1 MGRSLRSLS
10 GSIAAAPTHRAIF
23 APHPKTS
30 ACHHPLSQRQP
41 GLACDPHLNHACFRT
56 PDGIR
61 KPSPFSRFRG
71 AIMFPESGH
80 SQGGLDVR
88 IDRVREVRN
97 GGNHHRDSPI
107 AKPADCHQHHRGL
120 DLHQIHP
127 AWRCL
132 ICRQEMSGNQTM
144 AELPPVP
151 SAPAPATR
159 IEKDFLGEREIPA
172 DAYYGVQTQ
181 RGRDNFHITG
191 IPMSLEPCFV
201 RAFGYVKKAAALA
214 NRDLGVVDARV
225 ADAIAAACDK
235 LIADEMREQ
244 FVTDFI
250 QGGAGTS
257 TNMNANE
264 VIANVALEL
273 LGHKKGEYEY
283 VSPNDHVNFGQST
296 NDVYPTAF
304 RLALILRL
312 AGYIEALNRLQQ
324 AFFAK
329 GKEFDRVLKMGR
341 THLQDAVPMSLGQ
354 EFHGWGTTIEEE
366 VQRITEVVKLL
377 HEINLGATA
386 IGTTVTAAPG
396 YPELATKYL
405 SELTG
410 TQFILAGD
418 LIEATSDTGAYVLL
432 SGVLKRTSAKLTKI
446 CNDIRLLASGPRC
459 GLQEINL
466 PQMQPGSSIMP
477 GKVNPVIPEVM
488 NQVGFLV
495 IGLDLTVTLAASA
508 GQLQLNVM
516 EPVITFALFT
526 SISTMENAV
535 NSLRANC
542 VDGITAN
549 AERTRDMVLNSLG
562 IVTLLKPH
570 LGYKQCAEAAREG
583 YLTGKSLHDIVV
595 VERKLMTQEHWDQ
608 EFSFENLISSK
619 FEQ

>member
-1 MGRSLRSLS
+1 M
-10 GSIAAAPTHRAIF
+10 TDRAVI
-23 APHPKTS
+23 
-30 ACHHPLSQRQP
+30 L
-41 GLACDPHLNHACFRT
+41 
-56 PDGIR
+56 
-61 KPSPFSRFRG
+61 
-71 AIMFPESGH
+71 
-80 SQGGLDVR
+80 
-88 IDRVREVRN
+88 
-97 GGNHHRDSPI
+97 
-107 AKPADCHQHHRGL
+107 
-120 DLHQIHP
+120 LHQNICGSVVTKRSFFWVSIRRSVP
-127 AWRCL
+127 AGTW
-132 ICRQEMSGNQTM
+132 GKTM
-144 AELPPVP
+144 PEPTPVP
-151 SAPAPATR
+151 SMPAPATR

-172 DAYYGVQTQ
+172 EAYYGVQTL

-214 NRDLGVVDARV
+214 NRDLGALDASI

-235 LIADEMREQ
+235 LIAGEMREQ

-264 VIANVALEL
+264 VIANLALEM

-526 SISTMENAV
+526 SIATMENAV
-535 NSLRANC
+535 NSLRSNC
-542 VDGITAN
+542 IEGITAN
-549 AERTRDMVLNSLG
+549 AERTRDMVLKSLG
-562 IVTLLKPH
+562 IVTLLKPA
-570 LGYKQCAEAAREG
+570 LGYKQCAEIAGEG

-595 VERKLMTQEHWDQ
+595 VERKLMTQEHWDLV
-608 EFSFENLISSK
+608 FSFENLISAK